1 MQLSKGTPPSSGD
14 VWVPVLDELVLP
26 SDTNRSRALLE
37 RCVQEGH
44 FLVLY
49 AYLRKRLPKCL
60 DIGEESVILKSV
72 MDWFRHLKMRWGLNG
87 IER

>member
-1 MQLSKGTPPSSGD
+1 MSKAPLPDSGD
-14 VWVPVLDELVLP
+14 VWVPLLDELVLP

-72 MDWFRHLKMRWGLNG
+72 MDWFRHLKMRWDKLS
-87 IER
+87 

>member
-1 MQLSKGTPPSSGD
+1 MSKAPLPDSGD

-37 RCVQEGH
+37 DCVQEGH

-72 MDWFRHLKMRWGLNG
+72 MDWFRHLKMRWDKLS
-87 IER
+87 